1 MTAVLTVEVE
11 DAKLRAGHVLVGL
24 TVIVSAAVVQALMAG
39 IVEVRMCAMADAVVE
54 KVRVLRVDTCDGLSD
69 ELSRANDRCFDAEVT
84 MTERQFVSR
93 AIAVRENHIR
103 CSVVPTGFTDEG
115 SSLVVHD
122 S

>member
-1 MTAVLTVEVE
+1 MFTV
-11 DAKLRAGHVLVGL
+11 
-24 TVIVSAAVVQALMAG
+24 TVRQECGGNDGRRSSRKG
-39 IVEVRMCAMADAVVE
+39 
-54 KVRVLRVDTCDGLSD
+54 KVLRVDTCDGLSD
-69 ELSRANDRCFDAEVT
+69 ELSRANDRCFDTEVT

-103 CSVVPTGFTDEG
+103 W